1 MSQYDIYAAYRD
13 MKRLCEESQ
22 GECRK
27 ALSLCRDFQ
36 DGCQQ
41 ALNLCEESQALCKR
55 AQDLCRMVIKQRDD
69 LAEQCAFYEQVFVR
83 YEALFQEHGIPFES
97 VFDSDDEEDI
107 SFLEELYKE
116 VPPEPI
122 DDARF

>member
-1 MSQYDIYAAYRD
+1 

-41 ALNLCEESQALCKR
+41 ALNLCEESQTLCKR
-55 AQDLCRMVIKQRDD
+55 AQDLCRTVIKQRDD